1 MLEGLFRPAH
11 MLAILVIALLLF
23 GPKRLPEL
31 GKSLGAGIKS
41 FRRSVSGKDDEPA
54 TPQK

>member
-11 MLAILVIALLLF
+11 LLAILAIALLLF

-41 FRRSVSGKDDEPA
+41 FKRSVRGKVDGPTA
-54 TPQK
+54 PQK

>member
-11 MLAILVIALLLF
+11 LLAILVIALLLF

-31 GKSLGAGIKS
+31 GKSLGAGIQS
-41 FRRSVSGKDDEPA
+41 FRRAVGKDKQAA